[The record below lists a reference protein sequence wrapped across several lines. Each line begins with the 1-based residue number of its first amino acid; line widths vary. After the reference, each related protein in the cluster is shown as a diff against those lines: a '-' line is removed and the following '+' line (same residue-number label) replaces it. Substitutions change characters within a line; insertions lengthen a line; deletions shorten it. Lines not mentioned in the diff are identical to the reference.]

1 MTPSTIIIGYSLLFL
16 LLLSIALFFFIIS
29 RRVVLDHQQKI
40 FTRRYHKIE
49 KDILEA
55 IAQLKPEFSIQL
67 ARRHRYFPAVLTKV
81 LIDYGNL
88 ISGEGKEQL
97 KIIFDAALK
106 TRCLKS
112 LTSRWTVKRLKNAR
126 LFVAFFNPADS
137 HYLLRLLQD
146 KPLIRLATI
155 TALSQTRS
163 SETLSFLFQAFE
175 SDQGYPV
182 RSYFNM
188 MFGLGGRV
196 EPYARDYLRKPLSP
210 EKIALLIELVG
221 AIPLRSLYEDILLYA
236 SHENKEVRIRVAR
249 ALGRLLVPD
258 SIKTLASMARD
269 EAWEVRAQAM
279 KSLGKLGTL
288 EALDILSDSLF
299 SPFWHVRLNAA
310 SALAKL
316 GEPGIGKLREI
327 ASQTKDRYAAEMST
341 MILDE
346 IIQPQELG

>member
-1 MTPSTIIIGYSLLFL
+1 MTPSAIAIGYSLLFL
-16 LLLSIALFFFIIS
+16 FLLSFALFFFIIS

-40 FTRRYHKIE
+40 FARRYHKVE

-55 IAQLKPEFSIQL
+55 MAQLNPTFSIQL
-67 ARRHRYFPAVLTKV
+67 ARRHRNFLAVLTKV

-88 ISGEGKEQL
+88 ISGEGKGQL

-106 TRCLKS
+106 TKCLKS
-112 LTSRWTVKRLKNAR
+112 MTSRWAVKRLKSAR
-126 LFVAFFNPADS
+126 LFVTFFDSADS
-137 HYLLRLLQD
+137 QYLLRLLQD

-155 TALSQTRS
+155 TALSQTPS
-163 SETLSFLFQAFE
+163 SETLIFLFKAFE
-175 SDQGYPV
+175 SDQGYPI
-182 RSYFNM
+182 RPYYNI

-196 EPYARDYLRKPLSP
+196 EPYVRDYLRKPLSP

-221 AIPLRSLYEDILLYA
+221 AIPLRSLYEDILVYA

-249 ALGRLLVPD
+249 AMGRLLVPD
-258 SIKTLASMARD
+258 STKTLVSMARD
-269 EAWEVRAQAM
+269 GAWEVRAQAV

-316 GEPGIGKLREI
+316 GEPGDGKLREV
-327 ASQTKDRYAAEMST
+327 ASQTKDRYAAEMSA

-346 IIQPQELG
+346 IIQPQESG